1 MYESNHDPYLVE
13 NIEPPN
19 PSLRIA
25 VVTETWPP
33 EVNGVALT
41 LSRLVQELSLRQH
54 TIQLIRPRQTPSE
67 TGSSREGWTELL
79 LKGMPIPRYPEL
91 KLGFPSKKSLI
102 HAWTQKRPDIV
113 HIATEGP
120 LGWSALQAAKVLRL
134 PVSSDFRTNFQSYSK
149 HYGVG
154 WLQKPIVAYLRK
166 FHNRTH
172 CTMVPTQAIREQL
185 HQLGFDNL
193 QTVGRGVNT
202 TLFHPE
208 KRSPDLRRQWQA
220 DDDTV
225 VLLSVGRLAAEKNLD
240 LTIKT
245 YKALLQNNRKVKLV
259 FCGDGPYRH
268 KLQAECPDA
277 IFMGMSTQ
285 PQLAV
290 AYASAD
296 LFLFT
301 SLTETFGNVTLEALA
316 SGTPVLA
323 FDCAAAKEVIEDG
336 RNGWLVQN
344 EDAQLYVLRA
354 LDIVQHIQNLKDT
367 RKNAHTSVLKW
378 EWNEIALQVEH
389 LFRQV
394 LSTYSRS

>member
-1 MYESNHDPYLVE
+1 
-13 NIEPPN
+13 
-19 PSLRIA
+19 
-25 VVTETWPP
+25 
-33 EVNGVALT
+33 
-41 LSRLVQELSLRQH
+41 
-54 TIQLIRPRQTPSE
+54 
-67 TGSSREGWTELL
+67 
-79 LKGMPIPRYPEL
+79 
-91 KLGFPSKKSLI
+91 
-102 HAWTQKRPDIV
+102 
-113 HIATEGP
+113 
-120 LGWSALQAAKVLRL
+120 
-134 PVSSDFRTNFQSYSK
+134 
-149 HYGVG
+149 
-154 WLQKPIVAYLRK
+154 
-166 FHNRTH
+166 
-172 CTMVPTQAIREQL
+172 MVPTQAMREQL

-193 QTVGRGVNT
+193 HTVGRGVNT

-245 YKALLQNNRKVKLV
+245 YKALLQNNQKVKLV
-259 FCGDGPYRH
+259 FCGDGPYRQ

-285 PQLAV
+285 PQLSV